1 MKIIKMSDNK
11 TKEYAMSKAE
21 ISLTEIFR
29 VILRRRWIMIGSVLL
44 FIMVALLYNF
54 IEEPVYQST
63 VLLKKEVLVDEN
75 NPQDRIQNLLG
86 YLSQDEVETEM
97 QLVQTRSVI
106 NSVIEELS
114 LNVLLS
120 KIIEQDGTV
129 TIINLPLSEYQN
141 YYNLGLYSDK
151 FPQIEKIKMGLNS
164 EEDSFVISTSDSSR
178 FIIRNENKTIEEIF
192 EAGEKNVGLKKWEFE
207 FNWPNKTEA
216 GEIYFKVFNYSDVFE
231 SVSEQI
237 FVDKRIKTNIFEV
250 TVNSNYAYTTKKIA
264 NTLTQ
269 KYKAYRFL
277 QNKDNIKYSSTF
289 IDERLNDISKNL
301 EDAEDTLSRYKTT
314 EKIADI
320 DEQSKNIVQFLSN
333 LESEKLKTD
342 LELSTYN
349 NKINNIAKQMKSEGF
364 VDQTYLTPVEYQSYN
379 SPFSTSLNELA
390 RLELAK
396 LELLQRRTELH
407 PDVKSVSEQIKKIKR
422 NLTKYNKNTLNAI
435 KIISN
440 SLINKQSDLNKLI
453 VKYTSQLQKLPEHES
468 KLAGLIRDR
477 DGLEKMYNLLLDKR
491 EEMRVAELSMLQDII
506 VLDSAIEPT
515 KPVSPNKKLN
525 LLVAIILGLLLGL
538 VMVFIVNFNDK
549 KISDIYDIERN
560 YNYPILSVIPPY
572 EKKQSQLISTTDVVK
587 NRFVTMMENQF
598 KYKEAYR
605 TFETKLTSKI
615 KGSTKTVMITS
626 CEENAG
632 KTTVATNLAITIA
645 QTGKKVLLIDCD
657 IKKPSIADQFG
668 LPNFSSGLLDYL
680 TEKTDTPN
688 IYKPIKLTKN
698 SNLLMNIDIIPTG
711 TFSNVSGEILA
722 SERMKKLFKNFEYY
736 DFVILDTPPIT
747 KLSDALSL
755 GRLVKDTVL
764 VVRAKQT
771 VKDSISWAIGELQTS
786 DINFLGL
793 LVNDCDVNEN
803 SYKYQY
809 GYSKS

>member
-1 MKIIKMSDNK
+1 MSDNK
-11 TKEYAMSKAE
+11 TKEDVMSKSE

-54 IEEPVYQST
+54 IKEPVYQST
-63 VLLKKEVLVDEN
+63 VLLKKEILVDKN

-86 YLSQDEVETEM
+86 NLSQDEIETEM

-114 LNVLLS
+114 LNVRLS

-129 TIINLPLSEYQN
+129 TIIDLPLTEYHN
-141 YYNLGLYSDK
+141 NYNLGIYSTK
-151 FPQIEKIKMGLNS
+151 FPQIEKINMGLNS
-164 EEDSFVISTSDSSR
+164 EEESFVISAYDSNR
-178 FIIRNENKTIEEIF
+178 FIIRDENNTIEEIF
-192 EAGEKNVGLKKWEFE
+192 ETGEGNVGLKNWELK
-207 FNWPNKTEA
+207 FNWSNETKP
-216 GEIYFKVFNYSDVFE
+216 GEIHFQVFNYSDVFDNI
-231 SVSEQI
+231 SEQI

-250 TVNSNYAYTTKKIA
+250 TVNSNYAHTTKTIA

-269 KYKAYRFL
+269 NYKSNRFL
-277 QNKDNIKYSSTF
+277 QNKDNIKYSSNF

-301 EDAEDTLSRYKTT
+301 ADAEDSLRQYKTT
-314 EKIADI
+314 QKIADL

-342 LELSTYN
+342 LELGNYN
-349 NKINNIAKQMKSEGF
+349 NRINNIEKQMKREGF

-407 PDVKSVSEQIKKIKR
+407 PDVKNLSEQIEKIKR

-440 SLINKQSDLNKLI
+440 SLINKQTDLNKLI

-515 KPVSPNKKLN
+515 KPVSPNKRLN

-538 VMVFIVNFNDK
+538 VMVFIINFNDK

-560 YNYPILSVIPPY
+560 YKYPILSVIPPY

-657 IKKPSIADQFG
+657 IKRPSIADQFG
-668 LPNFSSGLLDYL
+668 LPKFSSGLLDYL

-698 SNLLMNIDIIPTG
+698 SNLLMNIVILSTGII
-711 TFSNVSGEILA
+711 SNVSGEILA
-722 SERMKKLFKNFEYY
+722 SERMKKLFENFEYY

-755 GRLVKDTVL
+755 GSLVKDTVL

-771 VKDSISWAIGELQTS
+771 VKDSINWAIGELQTS

-793 LVNDCDVNEN
+793 LVNDCNVNEN